1 MYIEIVYVCTYI
13 YINMHICGQTNNHH
27 PLIHCLGIILQCF
40 CYLSASSTGGWCCFG
55 IFWVIFI
62 RFLLE
67 PKSEQVWQHVVMH
80 QSVNWRAD
88 TVESCSNRVVD
99 IQLKEDLDHSLWTLE
114 LLFQYL
120 DTGIAEA
127 NRNVSTDFSRSGG
140 GPPLVLIFYQIT
152 FPITVFSS
160 PPESGEVEYSRKKA
174 RKKKNIFF

>member
-1 MYIEIVYVCTYI
+1 MF
-13 YINMHICGQTNNHH
+13 
-27 PLIHCLGIILQCF
+27 L
-40 CYLSASSTGGWCCFG
+40 LSFSKQYWRMVLL
-55 IFWVIFI
+55 WVIFI
-62 RFLLE
+62 RFLFE

-99 IQLKEDLDHSLWTLE
+99 IQLKEDLDHSLWNLE

-174 RKKKNIFF
+174 RKKKEYIFLASL